1 MLPDRDEHKGSS
13 GTKNGKLVV
22 LPGWCLARSICCV
35 LTFWG
40 NEVKQKGTA
49 CGCDC

>member
-1 MLPDRDEHKGSS
+1 MLPDRDEHWGHQEQ
-13 GTKNGKLVV
+13 NRELVV
-22 LPGWCLARSICCV
+22 LPGWCLAWSICCV
-35 LTFWG
+35 LTFGG